1 MEMDDEKY
9 LDDLIRWLSAL
20 SVETPVNRETLYVG
34 RCIAEAL
41 HQIDA
46 VFFHEGWLEKVQ
58 AYDETANWRVKA
70 NNLRKIFR
78 RITEFYKERLSKELG
93 PEWIVD
99 TSRIADENGEEV
111 LSRLLQLVLG
121 AALLSKSNKIF
132 VPALLNQPESVQLC
146 AMEIVQ
152 KLSNVAPTPGV
163 IPEQNVEQA
172 STDIESTKPTEEVAA
187 LNADIDNLHV
197 ERDRFMNEIKE
208 LREEIEQL
216 STENETL
223 KQRVDG
229 LLGNSTEMETLK
241 KQLRL
246 AQLSRET
253 AQETLFKIEAERDH
267 LKESYERSVEE
278 NAELK
283 AKVDGIIPF
292 EEEFRHMKDELEEY
306 RLRSHEFEKMSA
318 QIETYK
324 AKLRQ
329 QKSQEAEMK
338 VLNEKI
344 AFYMQSV
351 IALEDEQLKNEAI
364 KTQMDVLR
372 ISNNDISNK
381 LRTEIKRADKA
392 EFELKRMRERAED
405 AEKELEHL
413 RQEQKKLREALI
425 SKNEKMPVTRSESS
439 LHDETIEIAGAP
451 ATLQERILKLE
462 AENEHLRSSSAENE
476 KIRLMKDEVEN
487 LKAQIAEM
495 ETEVRLCNLQNVELK
510 ANLKDAE
517 ERLTCGRT
525 GEERRLAEQQEQN
538 EKLRL
543 LVAQMEVRLDESNNS
558 NALLSN
564 EKNKLAEELA
574 AKDIEL
580 EAEKAKLINYMEK
593 ARRVIND
600 LEEQSRAVESGALSR
615 HEFDSIRKERD
626 AYKQTIETMK
636 QNMEQSQTLQEQEQ
650 QLITTHVY
658 HMMMQLHQQAGWAG
672 GDASSPKD
680 GISTP
685 ERSFLTRQRQCGALN
700 ISSAMKLILTLF
712 AALIASLLVSS
723 DIY

>member
-1 MEMDDEKY
+1 M
-9 LDDLIRWLSAL
+9 
-20 SVETPVNRETLYVG
+20 
-34 RCIAEAL
+34 
-41 HQIDA
+41 
-46 VFFHEGWLEKVQ
+46 
-58 AYDETANWRVKA
+58 
-70 NNLRKIFR
+70 
-78 RITEFYKERLSKELG
+78 
-93 PEWIVD
+93 
-99 TSRIADENGEEV
+99 
-111 LSRLLQLVLG
+111 
-121 AALLSKSNKIF
+121 KS
-132 VPALLNQPESVQLC
+132 
-146 AMEIVQ
+146 
-152 KLSNVAPTPGV
+152 
-163 IPEQNVEQA
+163 
-172 STDIESTKPTEEVAA
+172 TEEVVA
-187 LNADIDNLHV
+187 LNADINSLHA
-197 ERDRFMNEIKE
+197 ERDRFMNEVKE

-223 KQRVDG
+223 KQRIDG
-229 LLGNSTEMETLK
+229 LLGNSTELETLK

-246 AQLSRET
+246 AQLSRDT
-253 AQETLFKIEAERDH
+253 TQETLFKIEAERDH
-267 LKESYERSVEE
+267 LKESYERSIEENAELKAKFLRIEAERDHLKESYERSIEE

-324 AKLRQ
+324 AKLREH
-329 QKSQEAEMK
+329 KSQEAEMK

-372 ISNNDISNK
+372 ISNNDLSNK
-381 LRTEIKRADKA
+381 LRAEVRRADKA
-392 EFELKRMRERAED
+392 EFELKRMKERAEE

-425 SKNEKMPVTRSESS
+425 SKNEKTPVTRSASS

-476 KIRLMKDEVEN
+476 KIRLMKDEVDS

-517 ERLTCGRT
+517 ERLTSGRT

-543 LVAQMEVRLDESNNS
+543 LVAQMEVRLDEANNN

-636 QNMEQSQTLQEQEQ
+636 QNMEQSQALQEQEQ

-680 GISTP
+680 EISTP

-700 ISSAMKLILTLF
+700 ISSLGRLTFETEKLITIQIRSKK
-712 AALIASLLVSS
+712 ATCSHKLVLKGPKFELRRLV
-723 DIY
+723 DVR

>member
-700 ISSAMKLILTLF
+700 ISRGYGEWLQ
-712 AALIASLLVSS
+712 SLRRGAYFGRFVHK
-723 DIY
+723 

>member
-1 MEMDDEKY
+1 MKMDDEKY
-9 LDDLIRWLSAL
+9 LDNLIVWLSAL

-93 PEWIVD
+93 PEWTVD
-99 TSRIADENGEEV
+99 ASRIADENGEEV

-146 AMEIVQ
+146 AMEVVQ
-152 KLSNVAPTPGV
+152 KLSNIAPTHGV

-172 STDIESTKPTEEVAA
+172 SMNIESMKSTEEVVA
-187 LNADIDNLHV
+187 LNADINNLHA
-197 ERDRFMNEIKE
+197 ERDRFMNEVKE

-223 KQRVDG
+223 KQRIDG
-229 LLGNSTEMETLK
+229 LLGNSTELETLK

-246 AQLSRET
+246 AQLSRDT
-253 AQETLFKIEAERDH
+253 TQETLFKIEAERDH
-267 LKESYERSVEE
+267 LKESYERSIEE

-324 AKLRQ
+324 AKLREH
-329 QKSQEAEMK
+329 KSQEAEMK

-372 ISNNDISNK
+372 ISNNDLSNK
-381 LRTEIKRADKA
+381 LRAEVRRADKA
-392 EFELKRMRERAED
+392 EFELKRMKERAEE

-425 SKNEKMPVTRSESS
+425 SKNEKTPVTRSASS

-476 KIRLMKDEVEN
+476 KIRLMKDEVDS

-517 ERLTCGRT
+517 ERLTSGRT

-543 LVAQMEVRLDESNNS
+543 LVAQMEVRLDEANNN

-636 QNMEQSQTLQEQEQ
+636 QNMEQSQALQEQEQ

-680 GISTP
+680 EISTP

-700 ISSAMKLILTLF
+700 ISS
-712 AALIASLLVSS
+712 
-723 DIY
+723 